1 MSNTEKTIEELEA
14 EVMAELEEG
23 MHDAPTKG
31 AVAAEPMKKVK
42 NGEMQDTGKAVVSP
56 TQGDAPA
63 KKVAGAAKEIGGDAA
78 QKGEGAPEKMKKLNA
93 MAHGDKNEMA
103 HGKKKKNGN
112 GMEEGY
118 TDEEIRALC
127 HSKDHDC
134 ATVVEHPVWGK
145 GKPVHGS
152 HAIPDDEGFVEWYDV
167 QFKHGIEE
175 KVMAEDM
182 EIMVSEAH
190 HEEDEMEDAKKMT
203 KEKLHAAMNG
213 MLNKKMTKPQMM
225 AMYAAMHKMGMH
237 DDEEEDDDMNENV
250 RRKMGSIDV
259 SQHVQALMS
268 GEGLSEDFKKKAAT
282 IFESAIKTK
291 IRTEVERIDEEYQ
304 DELKES
310 IEQTKVELSE
320 KVDTYLNYVVEEWM
334 KENELAVER
343 GLKGE
348 IAEDFISGLKQ
359 LFEDHYVDV
368 PDEKYDV
375 LEAQSEKITELE
387 GKLDEAI
394 SNIVSLRQEK
404 TSLIKERAISE
415 ATGDLADT
423 EIEKFKSLTGDVEF
437 TDESSFKEKLD
448 TLKESYFPRQKSATT
463 ENEPVINDEETGSAQ
478 DVDVTDSMNSYM
490 RAIGKF
496 GNGAK

>member
-1 MSNTEKTIEELEA
+1 MSEVEKTIEELEA

-31 AVAAEPMKKVK
+31 AVPAEPMKKKK
-42 NGEMQDTGKAVVSP
+42 NGEMQDTGAAVVSP

-63 KKVAGAAKEIGGDAA
+63 KKVAGAAKEISGDPQ
-78 QKGEGAPEKMKKLNA
+78 QKGEGAPDKMKKLNA
-93 MAHGDKNEMA
+93 MKHK
-103 HGKKKKNGN
+103 N

-118 TDEEIRALC
+118 TDEEIRELC

-152 HAIPDDEGFVEWYDV
+152 HAIPTDEGFVEWYDV

-175 KVMAEDM
+175 KVMADDM
-182 EIMVSEAH
+182 KIMVSEAH
-190 HEEDEMEDAKKMT
+190 HEDMKMPKTKNGMITAMKNMMMDMEKGMKKDQLMAAYHKMEGMHKKMT
-203 KEKLHAAMNG
+203 EGGHLPSEKNEAVEKRVKNINVKEHVDALMNG
-213 MLNKKMTKPQMM
+213 
-225 AMYAAMHKMGMH
+225 
-237 DDEEEDDDMNENV
+237 
-250 RRKMGSIDV
+250 
-259 SQHVQALMS
+259 
-268 GEGLSEDFKKKAAT
+268 EGDLSEEFKMKAAT
-282 IFESAIKTK
+282 VFEAAVKSK
-291 IRTEVERIDEEYQ
+291 IRDEVERLEEEYKS
-304 DELKES
+304 ELEES
-310 IEQTKVELSE
+310 IKETKEELSE

-334 KENELAVER
+334 KENELAIER

-348 IAEDFISGLKQ
+348 IAEDFISGLKT
-359 LFEDHYVDV
+359 LFEDHYVDI

-394 SNIVSLRQEK
+394 SNIVTLRKDNGSLVREK
-404 TSLIKERAISE
+404 AISE
-415 ATGDLADT
+415 ATEDLADT
-423 EIEKFKSLTGDVEF
+423 EIEKFKSLTEDVDF
-437 TDESSFKEKLD
+437 TDESSFKAKLD
-448 TLKESYFPRQKSATT
+448 TLKESYFPKTK
-463 ENEPVINDEETGSAQ
+463 PVETQTVDDVETGNAQ
-478 DVDVTDSMNSYM
+478 DVDTTESMSSYM